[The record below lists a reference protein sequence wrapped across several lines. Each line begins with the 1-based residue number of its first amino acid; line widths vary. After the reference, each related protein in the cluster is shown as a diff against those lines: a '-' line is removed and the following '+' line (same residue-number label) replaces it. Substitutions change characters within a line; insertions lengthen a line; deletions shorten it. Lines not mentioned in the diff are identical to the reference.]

1 MTKLVSWKDEKLTRG
16 LVGVY
21 IRGDKVMLYSVLPV
35 TMAKQTLVQEHAT
48 KVLNYA
54 LMQVIYSHYLSRHQ
68 TLLRRRCVMEAIG
81 IQYCRKANKY

>member
-54 LMQVIYSHYLSRHQ
+54 LMQVIYSHYFTIKLNLSQGTIGKEFHH
-68 TLLRRRCVMEAIG
+68 LL
-81 IQYCRKANKY
+81 